1 MNRTGL
7 FGMLLLGLLVLPA
20 SADDGAIPGATLS
33 FLGLGEMQMMSA
45 EEGMGVRGQ
54 SASARS
60 AAASAFSVTLVDPFS
75 GSVITQSGGQSSV
88 GTDENAGL
96 NATASASSSTNAQ
109 ATASTIVITTGA
121 STFNAA
127 ISALSSATLGAARG
141 TIAAVLVP

>member
-7 FGMLLLGLLVLPA
+7 LGVLLLGLLVLPA

-75 GSVITQSGGQSSV
+75 GTTITQSGGQSAAA
-88 GTDENAGL
+88 TDENAGL
-96 NATASASSSTNAQ
+96 NATVSASSSTNAQ
-109 ATASTIVITTGA
+109 STASSTVITTGA
-121 STFNAA
+121 NTFNAA
-127 ISALSSATLGAARG
+127 ISALSSATLGAARSP
-141 TIAAVLVP
+141 ALLPLAP